1 MFNPDGCFCCEPPE
15 DPCVLSGCTWS
26 STEMSDTDLTAGTAY
41 NNQVSGSTPD
51 GTYEITNVQLVG
63 TGNDPPCR
71 KITIETV
78 EAPHKPDTVYA
89 ICWKDNA
96 THNPATQC
104 PLTSVSF
111 CVESKRHDDSDATN
125 TLTDAVVFV
134 VRQNNRIY
142 ATASQSVGVNW
153 KRASGSYVQN
163 QFTEIDGAGNPN
175 FTASGLPI
183 EFGFALKL
191 QVGEDEE
198 PYDVVMFDNLC
209 ITRPACSGACDIS
222 ACDYSYDGSSGV
234 SVASLI
240 DDGSGDVA
248 VEFSTSSV
256 EGIPPNSYE
265 LSFVANDPNNPSVV
279 GNVYNL
285 LELSGVSY
293 PDPEECRSISQM
305 SVCLNL
311 KTVVHGG
318 GVDFVWICILQDGDT
333 YAASTGG
340 FIPANGAFHKRTIS
354 LPSSSFRKVTG
365 YGFTPTNSGGSPTMN
380 LTTVAQF
387 PDFSQSFELAVLVGS
402 GMGQSHGVTH
412 IVYPHEFYIDN
423 ICVKA
428 VYGTCFD
435 QEYSVATTGISVIEK
450 TPSCGGTW
458 GAVAT
463 EFSGILSGAVVLTRY
478 TSGIPSGTC
487 FYAYRYRS
495 VVDPR
500 YEIVVGM
507 SSINN
512 GTSEKWRLSYL
523 FSGFTHTTLSMS
535 LSQSLEC
542 DDIASFSGLSQ
553 YLYPSGWTALPS
565 CIQFNPTSPAATV
578 TPV

>member
-125 TLTDAVVFV
+125 SLTDAVVFV

-153 KRASGSYVQN
+153 KRASGTYTQS

-191 QVGEDEE
+191 QVNEDEE

-209 ITRPACSGACDIS
+209 ITRNPNCNSCLNTTCDHTN
-222 ACDYSYDGSSGV
+222 DGSELTARKTSSGITYSVV
-234 SVASLI
+234 SSEGLPPDCHRVTFNVSNPSNDRIRIVCDSSLQDI
-240 DDGSGDVA
+240 ADESGSGCQTMTSVSICFNFKVNTQVVPGGGFYIYADVKPDE
-248 VEFSTSSV
+248 VPSGPSTIPTGTPFWNSSTSFGTWRQQTRIVNLSSTIQGNMASYYPVV
-256 EGIPPNSYE
+256 EIS
-265 LSFVANDPNNPSVV
+265 
-279 GNVYNL
+279 GN
-285 LELSGVSY
+285 GQFDVS
-293 PDPEECRSISQM
+293 
-305 SVCLNL
+305 
-311 KTVVHGG
+311 
-318 GVDFVWICILQDGDT
+318 
-333 YAASTGG
+333 
-340 FIPANGAFHKRTIS
+340 
-354 LPSSSFRKVTG
+354 
-365 YGFTPTNSGGSPTMN
+365 
-380 LTTVAQF
+380 
-387 PDFSQSFELAVLVGS
+387 
-402 GMGQSHGVTH
+402 
-412 IVYPHEFYIDN
+412 IDN

-458 GAVAT
+458 GSVAT